1 MYNLTE
7 YGKNYRK
14 TTGSLWNYYRDELTN
29 DTNDNIIP
37 KKNVINSESFKY
49 KTIFTASTY
58 NVDTKITNAEGNE
71 INNPAY
77 DANKSGKMEV
87 KIVVSLKH
95 LSNFWRTLDMP
106 LINWEMSLILTWSRE
121 CVIISMERRVVTTTR
136 RDASPEGAIF
146 QIKDTKLYLPVVTF
160 RTKDDIKLSKTI
172 KNRI

>member
-37 KKNVINSESFKY
+37 NKNVINSQSFKY
-49 KTIFTASTY
+49 KTSVTGSTY
-58 NVDTKITNAEGNE
+58 NIDTKITNAEGNE

-77 DANKSGKMEV
+77 DANKSGKKDVE
-87 KIVVSLKH
+87 IVVPLKH
-95 LSNFWRTLDMP
+95 LSSSWSTLDMP

-121 CVIISMERRVVTTTR
+121 CVIISMGRRVITNAR
-136 RDASPEGAIF
+136 RDAP
-146 QIKDTKLYLPVVTF
+146 P
-160 RTKDDIKLSKTI
+160 
-172 KNRI
+172 